1 MKNYMTD
8 KEVRD
13 FLQDFAENSQT
24 LILEE
29 GKERDEILEIAQ
41 ARGIK
46 LKGSKD
52 LAGFK
57 TIYTFANEANKNRAR
72 LPKEKLL
79 KALPGIVG
87 KPVDIDHNRRYV
99 IGHYIDYRYIVK
111 DDMIVAYGVFYKSN
125 FADEYEKATQLFK
138 AGKLTTSYEIWCP
151 KNKRRQLSDGT
162 YELLEEEI
170 AGGALLFKTTPAF
183 EDAKVLEFAKSNI
196 DQMEAEMVFAS
207 EYKCE
212 DLIISG
218 EVHCS
223 NCGKCQHA
231 SVATVPPTETP
242 KTEEKKPEV
251 VKIKCANCQHE
262 FEKPQFAVAEIKC
275 SECFAIINDKGEIL
289 YPPQIIDFNISCPS
303 CSSRNWRLL
312 ERAETK
318 GKLKCLSC
326 AKSFNIEFEQV
337 KENENLA
344 KLQFLHIGR
353 VSCKQCG
360 YGVEYA
366 GSSHIKTYNLKCS
379 HCGLQFA
386 HDITHEQIKKLIK
399 IEEIVA
405 SEPIKASEDVTSTT
419 FDNATNEVI
428 TSQADELKTD
438 NSAIKL
444 EVAKG
449 EPEMSVEKKEEK
461 TEQKPVE
468 AKVEEQKPVEAP
480 KIEDTPKVEATPE
493 AKPEVAEVKPV
504 EPSVEA
510 KVETPVEAKTEET
523 PKTEEVKPV
532 EEAPKAEENPT
543 EAKVEASIDEDEYE
557 ETFEV
562 AKKLTY
568 EQKQNLSDKD
578 FAVVVEKDGK
588 KIRKYPIHDEAH
600 VRNAL
605 ARLGNAKNREE
616 LSKLGVDVEAVI
628 RKIKAKAKR
637 MGIETAKR
645 YVASVKKLAKRIKE
659 LKKQKDT
666 VIKASEERVEFYK
679 ANAEE
684 ISKRRKELGDFGK
697 ELSDTDIL
705 DEKKY
710 GDAKLEK
717 ANKELETSSIAG
729 TKKQDDDYIS
739 KTREIIRKKSEGQMP
754 REH

>member
-1 MKNYMTD
+1 MKTYITD

-57 TIYTFANEANKNRAR
+57 TIYTFADEANKNRAR

-111 DDMIVAYGVFYKSN
+111 DEMVVAYGVFYKSN

-151 KNKRRQLSDGT
+151 KNKRRKLDDGT

-196 DQMEAEMVFAS
+196 DKMEDEMVYAS

-212 DLIISG
+212 DLIMSG

-223 NCGKCQHA
+223 NCGKCQHET
-231 SVATVPPTETP
+231 VATVPPTEAP
-242 KTEEKKPEV
+242 KVEEKKPEI

-312 ERAETK
+312 ERAEEK

-337 KENENLA
+337 KKDENLD

-360 YGVEYA
+360 WGISYSGT
-366 GSSHIKTYNLKCS
+366 SHNKTYNLKCS

-386 HDITHEQIKKLIK
+386 HDITHEQIKKLTK
-399 IEEIVA
+399 IEKVIA
-405 SEPIKASEDVTSTT
+405 QSSEPIKASEEATITTS
-419 FDNATNEVI
+419 DNTTNEVI

-438 NSAIKL
+438 NSAINT
-444 EVAKG
+444 EEAKG
-449 EPEMSVEKKEEK
+449 ETEMSVEKKEEVV
-461 TEQKPVE
+461 EQKPVE
-468 AKVEEQKPVEAP
+468 AKVEEQKPVETP
-480 KIEDTPKVEATPE
+480 KVEDTPKVEATPE

-504 EPSVEA
+504 VPAEEA
-510 KVETPVEAKTEET
+510 KVETPVESKKEET
-523 PKTEEVKPV
+523 E
-532 EEAPKAEENPT
+532 
-543 EAKVEASIDEDEYE
+543 EDEYE
-557 ETFEV
+557 ESFEV

-605 ARLGNAKNREE
+605 ARLGNAKNRAE
-616 LSKLGVDVEAVI
+616 LEKLGVDADAVI

-645 YVASVKKLAKRIKE
+645 YVASVKKLAKKIKE
-659 LKKQKDT
+659 MKKEKT
-666 VIKASEERVEFYK
+666 SVVKAMEEKIEFYK

-684 ISKRRKELGDFGK
+684 ITKRRKELGDFGK
-697 ELSDTDIL
+697 ELSDTDLL

-717 ANKELETSSIAG
+717 ANKELETSSVAG
-729 TKKQDDDYIS
+729 TKKQDDDYIA
-739 KTREIIRKKSEGQMP
+739 KTREIIRKKSEGLMK
-754 REH
+754 RDK